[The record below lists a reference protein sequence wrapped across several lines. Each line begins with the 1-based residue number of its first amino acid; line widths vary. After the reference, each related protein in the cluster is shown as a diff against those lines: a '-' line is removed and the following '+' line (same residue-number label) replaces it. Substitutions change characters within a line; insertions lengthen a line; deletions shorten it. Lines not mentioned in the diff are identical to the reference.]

1 MAEIFWF
8 IILPLV
14 LMVAIID
21 CLTQSP
27 AQRVKRLSRTG
38 LSQRVIADRMGLS
51 RYKVRQLLAA

>member
-1 MAEIFWF
+1 MAEILWF

-27 AQRVKRLSRTG
+27 VQRVRRLSRAG
-38 LSQRVIADRMGLS
+38 LSQRAISERMGLS
-51 RYKVRQLLAA
+51 RYKVRQLLTA